1 MADSLFGLEKKV
13 ALVTGGGRGIGKGCA
28 LMLAQAG
35 CHVAIA
41 DLSAEHAAQTAK
53 EVEALGR
60 KAVAIEA
67 DVRTNQGIEAM
78 LEGAVSRL
86 GGLDI
91 CVNNVGG
98 SDARWVSRATT
109 LAGHPLTPFLEITTE
124 FYDDIVTN
132 NLRATFF
139 CCQAEAKSMIA
150 RGVGGSIINISS
162 AAGVRAT
169 SETIGIA
176 PYAAAKAGI
185 INLTQSI
192 ALELAPHGIR
202 VNAIAPSAT
211 LTERHAERY
220 KEGGYSDREAANPL
234 KRMGLPRDHGGAAVY
249 LASDLASYVTGV
261 VILVDGGISLA
272 TPASAP

>member
-1 MADSLFGLEKKV
+1 MADSLFGLDKKV

-41 DLSAEHAAQTAK
+41 DLNAEHAAQTAK

-60 KAVAIEA
+60 KAAAIKA
-67 DVRTNQGIEAM
+67 DVRTNEGIEAM
-78 LEGAVSRL
+78 LEGAVARL

-98 SDARWVSRATT
+98 SDARWVPGG
-109 LAGHPLTPFLEITTE
+109 GHSLTPFLEITPE

-139 CCQAEAKSMIA
+139 CCQAEARSMIA
-150 RGVGGSIINISS
+150 RGVGGSIINIAS
-162 AAGVRAT
+162 AAGLRPT

-176 PYAAAKAGI
+176 PYAAAKAGV
-185 INLTQSI
+185 INLTQSA
-192 ALELAPHGIR
+192 ALELAPYGIR

-220 KEGGYSDREAANPL
+220 KEGGLSDREAANPL
-234 KRMGLPRDHGGAAVY
+234 KRTGRPRDHGGAAVY
-249 LASDLASYVTGV
+249 LASDLANYVTGV

-272 TPASAP
+272 TPVSAP